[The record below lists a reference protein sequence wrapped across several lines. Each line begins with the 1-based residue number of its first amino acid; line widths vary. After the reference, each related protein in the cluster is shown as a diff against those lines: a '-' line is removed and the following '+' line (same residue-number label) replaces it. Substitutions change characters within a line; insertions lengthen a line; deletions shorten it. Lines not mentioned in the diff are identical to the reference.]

1 MINNI
6 LHGKTHCTSIDV
18 HGAEIMSGSLL
29 TAEIPGHASGP
40 WSFLKAAGE
49 SLGFCAIGVARAGE
63 VSQSARDVFERWIG
77 LGYHAGL
84 AYMEKWSDA
93 RIDTAH
99 HGIVD
104 GSAAVV
110 CAALPYSRGAV
121 ETGIWKSVAA
131 HARSKDYHQ
140 VMGDRLGG
148 IVRAI
153 HARFPGT
160 ISRVFVDTAP
170 VMERTWAV
178 AAGLGGLGKNGA
190 LIVPGVGSRVVL
202 GEIVCSNV
210 PEPQH
215 VEVASVRG
223 PCLECGACVDAC
235 PTGALAASGIIDCNR
250 CVSYHTIENTRTPI
264 PSDVSSAMTLIFG
277 CDLCIDACPLN
288 RVANRCELDPPSDRG
303 PDSMTPQD
311 VSEASDEIL
320 AAMFRGTCLERTS
333 IETIRRNARLLV
345 EAN

>member
-1 MINNI
+1 
-6 LHGKTHCTSIDV
+6 
-18 HGAEIMSGSLL
+18 
-29 TAEIPGHASGP
+29 
-40 WSFLKAAGE
+40 
-49 SLGFCAIGVARAGE
+49 
-63 VSQSARDVFERWIG
+63 
-77 LGYHAGL
+77 
-84 AYMEKWSDA
+84 
-93 RIDTAH
+93 
-99 HGIVD
+99 
-104 GSAAVV
+104 
-110 CAALPYSRGAV
+110 
-121 ETGIWKSVAA
+121 
-131 HARSKDYHQ
+131 
-140 VMGDRLGG
+140 MGGRLGG

-210 PEPQH
+210 PEPEY

-235 PTGALAASGIIDCNR
+235 PTGALVPSGMVDCNR
-250 CVSYHTIENTRTPI
+250 CVSYHTIENTRAPI
-264 PSDVSSAMTLIFG
+264 PSNVSSAMTLIFG

-288 RVANRCELDPPSDRG
+288 RVADRCELDPPSDRG

-311 VSEASDEIL
+311 ASEAPDEIL
-320 AAMFRGTCLERTS
+320 VGMFRGTCLERTS

>member
-1 MINNI
+1 MISII
-6 LHGKTHCTSIDV
+6 LHGKTHCTSSEDK
-18 HGAEIMSGSLL
+18 EIGTMSESSP

-40 WSFLKAAGE
+40 WSFLKAAGV

-63 VSQSARDVFERWIG
+63 VSQEARDVFGRWLRSG
-77 LGYHAGL
+77 NHAGL
-84 AYMEKWSDA
+84 AYMEKWKDA
-93 RIDTAH
+93 RCDTTH

-131 HARSKDYHQ
+131 HARSRDYHH
-140 VMGDRLGG
+140 VMRDRLDG
-148 IVRAI
+148 IDQAI
-153 HARFPGT
+153 NARFPGT

-178 AAGLGGLGKNGA
+178 AAGLGGLGNNGA
-190 LIVPGVGSRVVL
+190 LIVPHVGSRVVL

-210 PEPQH
+210 PEPEYTD
-215 VEVASVRG
+215 VPSVRG

-235 PTGALAASGIIDCNR
+235 PTGALASSGIVDCNS
-250 CVSYHTIENTRTPI
+250 CVSYHTIENTRAPI

-288 RVANRCELDPPSDRG
+288 RVAYPCELDPPPDPG
-303 PDSMTPQD
+303 PGSMTPQNM
-311 VSEASDEIL
+311 SEAPDEIL
-320 AAMFRGTCLERTS
+320 LRVFRGTCLERTS
-333 IETIRRNARLLV
+333 VETIRRNARLLV
-345 EAN
+345 GRN